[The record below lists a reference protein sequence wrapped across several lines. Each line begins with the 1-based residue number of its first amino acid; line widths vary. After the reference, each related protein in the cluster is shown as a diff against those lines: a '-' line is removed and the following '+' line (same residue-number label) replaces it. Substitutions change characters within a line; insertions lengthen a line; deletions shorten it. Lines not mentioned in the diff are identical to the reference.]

1 MYNGCKLQRHRFEL
15 CEEIRCI
22 HRVTQ
27 FAPSTIRHQVGI
39 FSFSH
44 TSCIFLGRVP
54 CYVFYTTV
62 DPMIDLHLYHLAS
75 ASPNSSCRFLNVSL
89 DKGGIFLDPTC
100 FEKYCFPQIWNI
112 CALHERK
119 PKYVQILFYVQK
131 HGHSIHKLGTL
142 WEYNLIFWIFRNRIL
157 KIWDK
162 QGPTVQRQ
170 REILNSVTPV
180 LKSIQGRLLLGDC
193 VLSKSKFCN
202 CTISTGDSFFF
213 PTTPSKEKY
222 WLNCAITL
230 WAKDLKNIVDEKFLN
245 HKLCRSVDRSMYKS
259 W

>member
-1 MYNGCKLQRHRFEL
+1 MCRLIKEG
-15 CEEIRCI
+15 
-22 HRVTQ
+22 
-27 FAPSTIRHQVGI
+27 
-39 FSFSH
+39 FSW
-44 TSCIFLGRVP
+44 T
-54 CYVFYTTV
+54 
-62 DPMIDLHLYHLAS
+62 
-75 ASPNSSCRFLNVSL
+75 
-89 DKGGIFLDPTC
+89 PTC
-100 FEKYCFPQIWNI
+100 FEKYCFPQIWNICAYI

-202 CTISTGDSFFF
+202 CTISTGDSFF
-213 PTTPSKEKY
+213 S
-222 WLNCAITL
+222 
-230 WAKDLKNIVDEKFLN
+230 N
-245 HKLCRSVDRSMYKS
+245 HTIKGKKLIKLCDNFVGERSQKYCGWKVPEPQTVQIRR
-259 W
+259 